1 MGSTLKDYNES
12 GVKKAAVGVKVLT
25 DEVAVDTAFD
35 IPTQKY
41 YGSAVYAVHASHY
54 QIDL

>member
-25 DEVAVDTAFD
+25 DDVAVDTAFD
-35 IPTQKY
+35 IPTQTY
-41 YGSAVYAVHASHY
+41 YGSAVYAVHAYHC
-54 QIDL
+54 QTDL

>member
-1 MGSTLKDYNES
+1 MSSTLKDYNES

-25 DEVAVDTAFD
+25 DDDAVDTAFD

-41 YGSAVYAVHASHY
+41 YGSAVYAVRAYHCQA
-54 QIDL
+54 DL

>member
-25 DEVAVDTAFD
+25 DYVAVDTAFD
-35 IPTQKY
+35 IPTQTY
-41 YGSAVYAVHASHY
+41 YGSAVYAVHAYHC
-54 QIDL
+54 QTDL

>member
-12 GVKKAAVGVKVLT
+12 GGKKAAVGVKVLT

-54 QIDL
+54 QTDL